1 MGPMCRALVVC
12 LTPARVSVS
21 KLGMPFDEG
30 VDRASRHVI
39 TSRQIE
45 RPGDGGRRLVKH
57 MRSARRAQGMATPEA
72 RAAGMGACA
81 SSPRGGAQPRLPS
94 LGENR
99 AEGQRE
105 AAAGHEAA
113 GATPACQSAIRLG
126 ARIERWVDGWARE
139 IASVHE
145 IYSGARQRL
154 TAAPLAVYD
163 TLGMVPLPAIARRPR
178 AARPPRPSCRAPR
191 QRIAGAGAPTTALIR
206 CSRRSQRRVAR

>member
-21 KLGMPFDEG
+21 KLCMPFDEG

-39 TSRQIE
+39 NSRQIE
-45 RPGDGGRRLVKH
+45 RRGDGGRRLVKH
-57 MRSARRAQGMATPEA
+57 AQRSSCAGDGDARGEGR
-72 RAAGMGACA
+72 
-81 SSPRGGAQPRLPS
+81 RGGSVRILSPGR
-94 LGENR
+94 R
-99 AEGQRE
+99 
-105 AAAGHEAA
+105 AAAGC
-113 GATPACQSAIRLG
+113 PAWG
-126 ARIERWVDGWARE
+126 RIEPRASEKLRRATRRQVHRPPARVPSAWALESNRWVDGWAWE

-145 IYSGARQRL
+145 VYSGARQRL

-178 AARPPRPSCRAPR
+178 AARPTRPSCRAPR

-206 CSRRSQRRVAR
+206 RSRRSQRRAAR